1 MSASPLS
8 PLAPELDKSSTG
20 GREDSAAP
28 QSKLRPLRSVM
39 TPSQPDSRPAKF
51 ELSPEASRALFAYN
65 VVRDLDRLGN
75 PHLLVKVPDLEKA
88 LKADLGVEVDRDEG
102 GRVTLSVL
110 LYDIPT
116 EPVTYDVRFY
126 PTDKEDLGFL
136 QSFLDAGQFRL
147 HACAHDGERWSVGPT
162 QTFRLPTNV
171 LLRLRHFAKEWPAEE
186 DAPSLS
192 PTPVG
197 ESVAPAAKR
206 SPDPRDTV
214 IRKLKEQAQ
223 ALREQLQERDKRIIE
238 LEDEL
243 HEIKSRGRPY
253 KLSGEKKPWWKP
265 FS

>member
-1 MSASPLS
+1 
-8 PLAPELDKSSTG
+8 
-20 GREDSAAP
+20 
-28 QSKLRPLRSVM
+28 M
-39 TPSQPDSRPAKF
+39 TASQPDARPARF

-88 LKADLGVEVDRDEG
+88 LKADLGVEVDRDEA
-102 GRVTLSVL
+102 GRVTISVL

-116 EPVTYDVRFY
+116 EPVTYEVRFY

-136 QSFLDAGQFRL
+136 NSFLEAGQFRL
-147 HACAHDGERWSVGPT
+147 HACAHNGERWSVGPT

-186 DAPSLS
+186 PS
-192 PTPVG
+192 TPQ
-197 ESVAPAAKR
+197 PAAVPSEERQGIPQRR

-223 ALREQLQERDKRIIE
+223 TLREQIQERDKRIIE

-253 KLSGEKKPWWKP
+253 KLSGDKKPWWKP